1 MKVKFNFIKLIFS
14 VFCFFAISVALY
26 QLYNFLYKAPSTEF
40 AVQVDYEEKINVT
53 GYFVRDEIVV
63 GTDGSKYF
71 DIIVS
76 NGGKISSG
84 GVIANVYSTDNAARA
99 QVQIRELESKIEE
112 LKSIISASSDY
123 KDDISYNTEIRNSVL
138 KVSDYTSKS
147 KPLDAFNSA
156 SDFMTDI
163 IKSKIVSGEIID
175 YSSKLKELQ
184 KQVESL
190 KSSSSSVVNYIRS
203 SESGYF
209 SYKVDGLESK
219 LTTSLVDDINSNV
232 YSQILNICEQQQ
244 TVSEDIGR
252 VVKGSDWRVCFE
264 APASKFEK
272 VKKGSTLYVRLPFV
286 TESKIKC
293 EVVSINFENDKAYV
307 ALESNMVSGDLL
319 SQRIASIDIIVDSYS
334 GLKIDKNAIRKIDGQ
349 DGVFIKSNGIV
360 KYKKINIL
368 HIASEYAIIEYDN
381 ISGKSVKAF
390 DEVIVKGSDLYDG
403 KVI

>member
-14 VFCFFAISVALY
+14 IFCIFAVLVGLY

-40 AVQVDYEEKINVT
+40 AVQVDFEEKISVT
-53 GYFVRDEIVV
+53 GYFVRDEVPV
-63 GTDGSKYF
+63 GTDGSKYY
-71 DIIVS
+71 DIVVS

-84 GVIANVYSTDNAARA
+84 GVIANVYSTDNAARV
-99 QVQIRELESKIEE
+99 QSQIRELETKIEE
-112 LKSIISASSDY
+112 LKNIISASSDY
-123 KDDISYNTEIRNSVL
+123 KDDISYNSDIRNNAL
-138 KVSDYTSKS
+138 KISDNASKL
-147 KPLDAFNSA
+147 KPLDAFDSA
-156 SDFMTDI
+156 SVFVTDI
-163 IKSKIVSGEIID
+163 IKSKIISGEIID

-184 KQVESL
+184 NQVETL
-190 KSSSSSVVNYIRS
+190 KNSSSSVIKYITS

-209 SYKVDGLESK
+209 SYKVDGLESQ
-219 LTTSLVDDINSNV
+219 LHTSLVDDINSTT
-232 YSQILNICEQQQ
+232 YSQIVDICSDEQI
-244 TVSEDIGR
+244 VPDEIGR

-264 APASKFEK
+264 APATKFEK

-293 EVVSINFENDKAYV
+293 NVVSINFENDKAYV

-319 SQRIASIDIIVDSYS
+319 SQRVASIDIIVDSYS

-349 DGVFIKSNGIV
+349 DGVFINSNGIV

-381 ISGKSVKAF
+381 IGGKSVKAF
-390 DEVIVKGSDLYDG
+390 DEVIIKGSDLYDG